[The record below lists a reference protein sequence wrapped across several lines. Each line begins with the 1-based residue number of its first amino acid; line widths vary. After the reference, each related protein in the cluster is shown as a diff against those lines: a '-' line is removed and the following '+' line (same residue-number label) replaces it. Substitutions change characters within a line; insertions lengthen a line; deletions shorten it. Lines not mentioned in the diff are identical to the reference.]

1 MEQKIQDS
9 LSEFG
14 LKLDDESRTSLY
26 KTGRWTKF
34 ISVSVFSLGA
44 MLFIFLFAAKDKMVF
59 YLNREMGIGES
70 SGARFWFF
78 FSMIIAVI
86 AIIAAIYYFL
96 FKFSVSIKKG
106 FETESA
112 TLVNDGLRSLK
123 IYFIIT
129 TIFSG
134 LILLINLMGIISKLI
149 A

>member
-26 KTGRWTKF
+26 KTGRWTQF
-34 ISVSVFSLGA
+34 ISVAVFSLGA
-44 MLFIFLFAAKDKMVF
+44 LTVLFIIVLKDKLTF
-59 YLNREMGIGES
+59 YMNREMGIS
-70 SGARFWFF
+70 ANNGARFWVFF
-78 FSMIIAVI
+78 IMILLMI

-96 FKFSVSIKKG
+96 FMFSTKIKKG
-106 FETESA
+106 FEAEST
-112 TLVNDGLRSLK
+112 TLVYDGLKSLK

-134 LILLINLMGIISKLI
+134 LILLLNLMGIISKLI
-149 A
+149 Q